1 MGWWEIRYVEDR
13 IICIVMASCRN
24 PPYIRNG
31 VPLNGRNNQTALK
44 YLRAMVSRNS
54 HTAISEGYSETR
66 KLDVLEVRTLTF
78 DLADVLNCWLANVAS
93 READQQIG
101 TDKY

>member
-1 MGWWEIRYVEDR
+1 
-13 IICIVMASCRN
+13 
-24 PPYIRNG
+24 
-31 VPLNGRNNQTALK
+31 
-44 YLRAMVSRNS
+44 MVSRNS

-78 DLADVLNCWLANVAS
+78 DLADVCTAGWLGKVAS

>member
-1 MGWWEIRYVEDR
+1 MPQSSLHKEW
-13 IICIVMASCRN
+13 S
-24 PPYIRNG
+24 
-31 VPLNGRNNQTALK
+31 PLNGRNNQTALK
-44 YLRAMVSRNS
+44 YDIDLIYFRAMVSRNS